1 MCKLKYLK
9 ALNIITLQNYLVMY
23 EVYTTNIFYL
33 VMYEVYTTNIFKLK
47 DLRPI
52 KLACSLL
59 PSCLNV
65 FLRQKFNGIIFSVCQ
80 HHQYK
85 FSKNQFTSLIGPRTS
100 IRTLLACVVL
110 IDMCGPIQV
119 DAETR
124 EEDGTVEFCLRET
137 TFKTL
142 LTSSLAEYSVKSF
155 LNTRLMSKL
164 HAVTGIS

>member
-1 MCKLKYLK
+1 
-9 ALNIITLQNYLVMY
+9 MY

-59 PSCLNV
+59 PSCLYV

-85 FSKNQFTSLIGPRTS
+85 FSKNQFTSLT
-100 IRTLLACVVL
+100 THVNKACVVL